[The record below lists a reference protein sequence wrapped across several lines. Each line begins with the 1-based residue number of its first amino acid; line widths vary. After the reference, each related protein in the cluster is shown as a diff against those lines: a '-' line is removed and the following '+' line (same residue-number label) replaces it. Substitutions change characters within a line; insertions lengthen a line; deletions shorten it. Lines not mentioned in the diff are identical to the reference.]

1 MGLFLYVSKIYIHR
15 TYYTH
20 TQNHIEREGEKK
32 GKKERRERRR
42 KRKRMERG
50 NLEGSTMARRNHL
63 EA

>member
-32 GKKERRERRR
+32 GKKERRER
-42 KRKRMERG
+42 
-50 NLEGSTMARRNHL
+50 NLEGSIMARRSHL